1 MMKKVKR
8 TIALIT
14 VLLTTLSLA
23 GCDGNVGIGMSVGVP
38 VGSHGRVSV
47 GGTRWL

>member
-1 MMKKVKR
+1 MKNVKR
-8 TIALIT
+8 TIALIV

-23 GCDGNVGIGMSVGVP
+23 GCDANVGVGMSVGVP